1 MECYLMSGEAD
12 YLLRV
17 VVEDLS
23 EYQRLIVDHLTR
35 IPGVAKIR
43 SSFALD
49 QVKYTTALPLDH
61 LKE

>member
-1 MECYLMSGEAD
+1 
-12 YLLRV
+12 
-17 VVEDLS
+17 VEDLA